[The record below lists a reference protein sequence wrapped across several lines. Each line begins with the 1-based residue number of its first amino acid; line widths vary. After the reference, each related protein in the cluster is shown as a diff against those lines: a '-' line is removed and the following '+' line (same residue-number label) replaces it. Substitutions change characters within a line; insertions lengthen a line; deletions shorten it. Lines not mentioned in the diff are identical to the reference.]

1 MKFYCCCCLS
11 SGLLGVNNSTR
22 ETPQIASAELCFV
35 APSPIDPANEKK
47 IEESLTSREASPGA
61 GNGKIIMFRNQFAE
75 DEPDPTKSGIKEEN
89 SKIFDNRSES
99 PPPPPPPRLKLNLFP
114 LPEDSNDDHPH
125 SPAPANNIFGSGFMS
140 IRGLSQISSSNSE
153 SINRS
158 QSLPAVE
165 ISSVPN
171 QRDKF
176 IQNDSENSSVNLEP
190 SSSPRA
196 NSGDGERNVRYINI

>member
-99 PPPPPPPRLKLNLFP
+99 PPPPPPPRLKLNLFQ
-114 LPEDSNDDHPH
+114 LPEDSNDDLPH
-125 SPAPANNIFGSGFMS
+125 S
-140 IRGLSQISSSNSE
+140 RGLSQISSSNSE

>member
-1 MKFYCCCCLS
+1 LS

-47 IEESLTSREASPGA
+47 IEESLTSREASPGE

-75 DEPDPTKSGIKEEN
+75 DEYDPTKSGIKEEN

-114 LPEDSNDDHPH
+114 LSEDSNDGRPK
-125 SPAPANNIFGSGFMS
+125 SPVPAINIFGAGFMS
-140 IRGLSQISSSNSE
+140 IRGFSQISSSNSE

-190 SSSPRA
+190 SSSPITKT
-196 NSGDGERNVRYINI
+196 GDGERNICYICI